1 MDTDP
6 TTRSELTELRDALR
20 AFAAAR
26 DWEQFHSPK
35 NLAMALAA
43 EVGELVE
50 PFRWLTETES
60 AAPDART
67 LEAVREEMADVL
79 IFLVRLADRLDVDLA
94 DAVRAKMAL
103 NESRYPVERS
113 RGRATKHDRL

>member
-94 DAVRAKMAL
+94 DAVRAKMAR
-103 NESRYPVERS
+103 NETRYPVELA